1 MHAKR
6 NCSRRCRKACRGND
20 ASQVQALLPR
30 WGRAAFAHAGIHS
43 ASDIGAAAQ
52 DEALGEEIE
61 RLLASRYAANAT
73 PCDLGAL
80 LARLESA
87 RAGARQRKRTTRTDE
102 LPPLY
107 ATTGG

>member
-1 MHAKR
+1 MPSPAFTIRTVTTH
-6 NCSRRCRKACRGND
+6 D
-20 ASQVQALLPR
+20 MTQVQALLPR
-30 WGRAAFAHAGIHS
+30 WGQAAFAHAGIHS

-87 RAGARQRKRTTRTDE
+87 RAGAGQRKRTTRADE